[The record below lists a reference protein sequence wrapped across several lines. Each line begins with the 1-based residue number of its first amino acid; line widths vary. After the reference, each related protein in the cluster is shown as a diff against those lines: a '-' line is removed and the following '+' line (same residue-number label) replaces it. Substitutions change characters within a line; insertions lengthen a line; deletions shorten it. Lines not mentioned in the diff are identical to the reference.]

1 MDALVTGADV
11 GMQVLKTALLAA
23 AVVLAVICVVDWA
36 VRTRRISPFNAVAR
50 FFRTSVDPFIAP
62 VERKVVSAGGTPAS
76 APLWTLVAVVVGG
89 IIIISILDFIRVEIV
104 RAMYFSSQGSA
115 GIFRL
120 LVSWTFNILKIALL
134 VRVVSSWLPISPYS
148 KWISWSFRLSE
159 PILAPLRRVVPTLG
173 AFDITPII
181 AYFLLGLIQSFLLRL
196 V

>member
-23 AVVLAVICVVDWA
+23 AAVLAVICVVDWA

-62 VERKVVSAGGTPAS
+62 VERKVVRAGGTPAS

>member
-11 GMQVLKTALLAA
+11 GVQVLKTALLSVAA
-23 AVVLAVICVVDWA
+23 VLAVICVVDWV

-50 FFRTSVDPFIAP
+50 FFRTTVDPFIAP
-62 VERKVVSAGGTPAS
+62 VERKVVRAGGTPAS
-76 APLWTLVAVVVGG
+76 APLWALVAVVIGG

-104 RAMYFSSQGSA
+104 RATYYSNQGSA

-120 LVSWTFNILKIALL
+120 LVSWTFSILKIALL

-181 AYFLLGLIQSFLLRL
+181 AYFLLGLIQSFLMRL

>member
-1 MDALVTGADV
+1 MDAIVTGVDIAV
-11 GMQVLKTALLAA
+11 QVLKAALVAVAA
-23 AVVLAVICVVDWA
+23 VLAVICVVDWA
-36 VRTRRISPFNAVAR
+36 VRTRKISPFNSVAR

-62 VERKVVSAGGTPAS
+62 VERKVVRAGGTPAS

>member
-23 AVVLAVICVVDWA
+23 AAVLALICVVDWA

-62 VERKVVSAGGTPAS
+62 VERKVVRAGGTPAS

-89 IIIISILDFIRVEIV
+89 IIIISILDFIRIEIG
-104 RAMYFSSQGSA
+104 RATYYSSQGSA

-120 LVSWTFNILKIALL
+120 LVSWTFSILKIALL